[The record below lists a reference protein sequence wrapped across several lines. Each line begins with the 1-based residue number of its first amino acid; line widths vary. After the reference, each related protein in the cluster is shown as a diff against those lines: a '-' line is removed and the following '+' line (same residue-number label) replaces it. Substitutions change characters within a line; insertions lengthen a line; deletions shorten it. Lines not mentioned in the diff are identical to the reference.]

1 MVIVDNNILSS
12 LAKANRLDLLEKLFE
27 EVRTTPEVMHEF
39 RDEAIIGYEF
49 VENVER
55 VKTYS
60 NNDERWLRIVP
71 PTKQENEQKEKLTE
85 KKEGISNAD
94 AECLSVALNR
104 DEALLTDDFRLGKVA
119 KQNGIDVYDLE
130 TFLLACVKQ
139 KILYKP
145 DEAKETIKK
154 IEEKDFYTFSES
166 FIESF
171 FKKIDLD

>member
-1 MVIVDNNILSS
+1 MS
-12 LAKANRLDLLEKLFE
+12 
-27 EVRTTPEVMHEF
+27 
-39 RDEAIIGYEF
+39 
-49 VENVER
+49 
-55 VKTYS
+55 
-60 NNDERWLRIVP
+60 

-85 KKEGISNAD
+85 KKEGLSHAD